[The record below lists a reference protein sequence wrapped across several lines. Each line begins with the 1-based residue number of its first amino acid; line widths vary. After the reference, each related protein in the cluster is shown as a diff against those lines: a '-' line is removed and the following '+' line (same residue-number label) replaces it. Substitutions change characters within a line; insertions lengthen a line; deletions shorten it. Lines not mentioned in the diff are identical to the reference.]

1 MTSLRRIRIAR
12 SLAAGLAA
20 IVLAVPSAQA
30 SQRLEPG
37 SGEAP
42 APVETTVIDEGFDW
56 GSAAIGA
63 GGAGAVLVLV
73 SIGGVALASSRT
85 GGGATRPA
93 AGGR

>member
-42 APVETTVIDEGFDW
+42 VPVETTVIDDGFDW

-63 GGAGAVLVLV
+63 GGAVLVLLL
-73 SIGGVALASSRT
+73 S
-85 GGGATRPA
+85 A
-93 AGGR
+93 AGLTALTGRHDRVGVTR